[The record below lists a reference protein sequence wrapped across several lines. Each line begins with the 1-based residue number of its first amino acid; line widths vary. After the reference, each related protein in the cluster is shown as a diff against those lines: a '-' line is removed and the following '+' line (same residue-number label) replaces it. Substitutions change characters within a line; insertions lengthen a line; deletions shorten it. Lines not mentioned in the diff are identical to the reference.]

1 MLKGHVFSKQLF
13 GNPIFALF
21 INTFLNGTNG
31 VSNNYK
37 NGMKVTYSGSTVTV
51 QSGAVCVQG
60 RFLEEDTSFNI
71 SAGTSTAFCK
81 LVIEID
87 LDKTNTESEF
97 NQGVYKIVKGTNSYP
112 ALTQTNIVKN
122 NSGKYQY
129 ELARFKTGT
138 SGITNFQDMR
148 TFLDFNSIYNSITVE
163 YRSVLT
169 QLQKEL
175 SDAKNGSIYLLKEG
189 GTLDGEIQMG
199 ANGDISGNI
208 SANAR
213 KCYKIK
219 SSKKYKITRSSCW
232 KC

>member
-37 NGMKVTYSGSTVTV
+37 NGMKVTYSGSTVTI
-51 QSGAVCVQG
+51 QSGAVCIQG
-60 RFLEEDTSFNI
+60 RFLEEDTSFSI

-97 NQGVYKIVKGTNSYP
+97 NQGVYKIVKGTSNYP
-112 ALTQTNIVKN
+112 SLTQTNIVKN

-148 TFLDFNSIYNSITVE
+148 TFLDFNSIYNSITAE
-163 YRSVLT
+163 YRSVLA
-169 QLQKEL
+169 QLQQEL
-175 SDAKNGSIYLLKEG
+175 SNVKDGSAFLLKEG
-189 GTLDGEIQMG
+189 GVI
-199 ANGDISGNI
+199 NGDLQVTNI
-208 SANAR
+208 FRCNNIVDTDRNPCNVSN
-213 KCYKIK
+213 
-219 SSKKYKITRSSCW
+219 
-232 KC
+232 

>member
-37 NGMKVTYSGSTVTV
+37 NGMKVTYSGSTVTI

-60 RFLEEDTSFNI
+60 RFLEEDTSFSI
-71 SAGTSTAFCK
+71 SAGTNTAFCK

-87 LDKTNTESEF
+87 LDKINTESEF
-97 NQGVYKIVKGTNSYP
+97 NQGVYKIIKGTSSYP
-112 ALTQTNIVKN
+112 NLTQTNIVKN

-148 TFLDFNSIYNSITVE
+148 TFLDLNSIYNLMTSE
-163 YRSVLT
+163 YRGILT

-175 SDAKNGSIYLLKEG
+175 NDVKDGSAYLLKEG
-189 GTLDGEIQMG
+189 GRIDGDLEVTGKIIRKTKSRKK
-199 ANGDISGNI
+199 DSNI
-208 SANAR
+208 
-213 KCYKIK
+213 
-219 SSKKYKITRSSCW
+219 
-232 KC
+232 

>member
-31 VSNNYK
+31 VSDNYK
-37 NGMKVTYSGSTVTV
+37 NGMKVTYSESTVTI

-60 RFLEEDTSFNI
+60 RFLEEDTSFSI

-97 NQGVYKIVKGTNSYP
+97 NQGSYKIVKGTSNYP
-112 ALTQTNIVKN
+112 NLTQTNIVKN

-148 TFLDFNSIYNSITVE
+148 TFLDFNSIYNSITSE
-163 YRSVLT
+163 YRSILA
-169 QLQKEL
+169 QLQQEL
-175 SDAKNGSIYLLKEG
+175 SDIKDGSAFLLKEG
-189 GTLDGEIQMG
+189 GTI
-199 ANGDISGNI
+199 NGDLQVTNI
-208 SANAR
+208 FRCNNIVDTDRNICNVSNR
-213 KCYKIK
+213 L
-219 SSKKYKITRSSCW
+219 
-232 KC
+232 